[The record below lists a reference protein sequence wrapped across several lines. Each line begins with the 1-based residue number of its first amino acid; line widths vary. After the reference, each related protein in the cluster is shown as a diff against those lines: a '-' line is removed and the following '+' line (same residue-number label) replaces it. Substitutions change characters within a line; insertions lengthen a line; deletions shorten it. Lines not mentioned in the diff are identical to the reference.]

1 MNPYPIILS
10 SPSGAGKTTIARE
23 LLRRRDDVG
32 YSVSCTTRAPRAHE
46 VPQRDYYFLSRA
58 DFLKR
63 REEGAFAE
71 SAEVHGN
78 LYGTLRSEVER
89 VLRSGKHVLMDI
101 DVQGAVQFKRAFPQ
115 AVTIFILP
123 PSAEVLTGRLR
134 GRHSETP
141 ESLIRRLQSAL
152 QELQAVDEYEYV
164 VINDELDQAVQR
176 VSSIIDA
183 EVVSRQRIAGLRQ
196 QVALLIEKLEEEI
209 ANSSRA

>member
-10 SPSGAGKTTIARE
+10 SPSGAGKTTIAKE
-23 LLRRRDDVG
+23 LLKRRDDVG
-32 YSVSCTTRAPRAHE
+32 YSVSCTTRPARPRE
-46 VPQRDYYFLSRA
+46 VDGRDYKFLNRA
-58 DFLKR
+58 EFLKW

-89 VLRSGKHVLMDI
+89 VLKSGQHVLMDI
-101 DVQGAVQFKRAFPQ
+101 DVQGATQFKRAFPQ
-115 AVTIFILP
+115 AVTIFVLP
-123 PSAEVLTGRLR
+123 PSAEILMSRLR
-134 GRHSETP
+134 KRQTETP
-141 ESLIRRLQSAL
+141 EQLIRRLQSAL

-164 VINDELDQAVQR
+164 VVNDDLDEAVQR

-196 QVALLIEKLEEEI
+196 QVAVLIQKLEEEI